1 MTDLKTHPRATFA
14 IAQKHLDKSAEG
26 RKVYY
31 DQKASHNELLVGNKV
46 WYYIFAQPV
55 GRTHATTQKPASFCP
70 IGLAHIWSH
79 ISPVVYRIKISCG
92 KKEPTYKWVHHNQ
105 NKPHRTPVD
114 SDEDP
119 ITQLGDN

>member
-1 MTDLKTHPRATFA
+1 MTLPLHLLYPPGEARLPNTYTTHQYMTDLKTHPRATFA

-31 DQKASHNELLVGNKV
+31 DQKAFHSELLVGNKV

-70 IGLAHIWSH
+70 IGLAHI
-79 ISPVVYRIKISCG
+79 
-92 KKEPTYKWVHHNQ
+92 
-105 NKPHRTPVD
+105 
-114 SDEDP
+114 
-119 ITQLGDN
+119 